1 MKIKKFF
8 IIISIIILFIL
19 ILFIGTVFTKNPN
32 VVIREYSV
40 NEDGSELNFTVGI
53 PYSIGYTRGYKNKG
67 GGVKSHYLNF
77 YNTFGVINSSWGAK
91 FEYVLEL
98 DEDDTEI
105 YFNRTD
111 GGYELVLQKN
121 QETGEWEKVDNKYEN
136 YQHISTLKKNEY
148 ASTEILVKF
157 DEVLYGKSHAI
168 IDYAAGLENE
178 KIGTIDM
185 LIDKH
190 LIPKLNNETNT
201 EELLYAEVYNKT
213 EDSIVLFYNNEY
225 VLFGKVSE

>member
-1 MKIKKFF
+1 MKKIVL
-8 IIISIIILFIL
+8 IIISIIIALIL
-19 ILFIGTVFTKNPN
+19 ILFMGTGFTKNPN
-32 VVIREYSV
+32 VVIREYSL

-53 PYSIGYTRGYKNKG
+53 PFSIGYTRGYKNKG

-121 QETGEWEKVDNKYEN
+121 IETGEWERP
-136 YQHISTLKKNEY
+136 NE
-148 ASTEILVKF
+148 
-157 DEVLYGKSHAI
+157 
-168 IDYAAGLENE
+168 
-178 KIGTIDM
+178 
-185 LIDKH
+185 
-190 LIPKLNNETNT
+190 
-201 EELLYAEVYNKT
+201 
-213 EDSIVLFYNNEY
+213 
-225 VLFGKVSE
+225 

>member
-1 MKIKKFF
+1 MKKKVL
-8 IIISIIILFIL
+8 IIISLIIALVL
-19 ILFIGTVFTKNPN
+19 IIFIGTGFTKNPN

-40 NEDGSELNFTVGI
+40 NEDSSELNFTVGM

-91 FEYVLEL
+91 FDYVLEL

-121 QETGEWEKVDNKYEN
+121 QETGKWERPHK
-136 YQHISTLKKNEY
+136 
-148 ASTEILVKF
+148 
-157 DEVLYGKSHAI
+157 
-168 IDYAAGLENE
+168 
-178 KIGTIDM
+178 
-185 LIDKH
+185 
-190 LIPKLNNETNT
+190 
-201 EELLYAEVYNKT
+201 
-213 EDSIVLFYNNEY
+213 
-225 VLFGKVSE
+225 